1 MRYRKTFINDRFI
14 FKPLFVQVQVRD
26 SFNNLFDNF
35 TSASTYIQWKTDS
48 SMLGIKSPNALD
60 SLELSV
66 DDALNGVQLMN
77 KDTLNSRRV
86 YYQVFSTKS
95 LKGDTKLNARLQNR
109 AGKGADDSH
118 LTTELSIHFVSDV
131 KVTPE
136 TLTVFN
142 HPSNVVSLSLLA
154 GSGYYHAEVE
164 TIRSLNSEGIE
175 QGGVESVGNVLKI
188 NHISASS
195 VVVSPM
201 VNNGLTLL
209 NVFDYC
215 VAPEILSQKIVA
227 LKEGDSSINRQIVQW
242 APSTTSK
249 IQVKFIKKT
258 FINPLSPTTLFFLI
272 DHNKNFSRIFV

>member
-1 MRYRKTFINDRFI
+1 M
-14 FKPLFVQVQVRD
+14 QVQVRD

-35 TSASTYIQWKTDS
+35 TSDSTNIQWKTDS
-48 SMLGIKSPNALD
+48 SMLALKSPNALN

-66 DDALNGVQLMN
+66 DESLHGVQLMN

-86 YYQVFSTKS
+86 YYQVFNTKS
-95 LKGDTKLNARLQNR
+95 LKGDAKLNARLQSR
-109 AGKGADDSH
+109 AERGADDSH
-118 LTTELSIHFVSDV
+118 LTTDLKIHFVSDV

-175 QGGVESVGNVLKI
+175 QGGVESAGNVLKI

-215 VAPEILSQKIVA
+215 VAPEILQHKIMA
-227 LKEGDSSINRQIVQW
+227 LKEGDSSINRQLVQW
-242 APSTTSK
+242 GPSTTSK
-249 IQVKFIKKT
+249 IQVYHFG
-258 FINPLSPTTLFFLI
+258 P
-272 DHNKNFSRIFV
+272 NFYSRHFTEDRI